1 MRRLFF
7 ALTGFCVFVPAA
19 CFQAL
24 PSAAQ
29 TAAAKPVDPKMAAS
43 QAAFEAFPDE
53 QRRAIQNDLVWATDY
68 SGAALGTFGK
78 LTFEALSA
86 FEKKAGGPVDAIL
99 DPAQRQKLSDAANKA
114 RASVGFKVV
123 QDPNTGSGIGI
134 ATKYMGKPEKAAS
147 GSKWAYGNDIILETV
162 RTKPDKADMAA
173 TFERFVSAV
182 VEGRKVTY
190 KLLRPDF
197 FVVTGELASQKFYTR
212 FAPTPDGLRG
222 YTLTYNPNISPD
234 IEKLVIA
241 TANTFEPIFSGKNGE
256 VEPAAKDVPTA
267 ALAPAA
273 SLTPG
278 SSVAAQR
285 FGTALVLAKGLAA
298 TPAAAI
304 KDCKAVL
311 VSGKPVQISD
321 AGDGVALLSVEGIEA
336 PAAIAAASATQNE
349 GAVAFG
355 FGADKKLQAAPGEL
369 MAKGTAFL
377 AALQAGLQGGVILSA
392 NGDVRGLLVDDP
404 ATKPQIAGV
413 ALASRSQVLPAAAL
427 LTVLEKQHIAA
438 GPSGAPRSTGE
449 LSQIAAKMLV
459 SVVCQVR

>member
-24 PSAAQ
+24 PTTAQ
-29 TAAAKPVDPKMAAS
+29 TAASKPVDPKMAAA
-43 QAAFEAFPDE
+43 QAAFEALPDE

-134 ATKYMGKPEKAAS
+134 ATKYIGKLDKAVS
-147 GSKWAYGNDIILETV
+147 GSKWTFGNDIILETV

-173 TFERFVSAV
+173 TFERFVNAV
-182 VEGRKVTY
+182 VDGRKVTY

-241 TANTFEPIFSGKNGE
+241 TANTFEPIISGKNGE

-267 ALAPAA
+267 ALCYVWDNKHAVGYSRPSPYTTRVQMIVLQSGAA
-273 SLTPG
+273 HAGTWVNESRD
-278 SSVAAQR
+278 VAAD
-285 FGTALVLAKGLAA
+285 FKT
-298 TPAAAI
+298 
-304 KDCKAVL
+304 
-311 VSGKPVQISD
+311 
-321 AGDGVALLSVEGIEA
+321 
-336 PAAIAAASATQNE
+336 
-349 GAVAFG
+349 AFG
-355 FGADKKLQAAPGEL
+355 FDAP
-369 MAKGTAFL
+369 AIT
-377 AALQAGLQGGVILSA
+377 GVAVGSDTDQTRESVRTWF
-392 NGDVRGLLVDDP
+392 GDVVLTKGLD
-404 ATKPQIAGV
+404 
-413 ALASRSQVLPAAAL
+413 
-427 LTVLEKQHIAA
+427 
-438 GPSGAPRSTGE
+438 
-449 LSQIAAKMLV
+449 
-459 SVVCQVR
+459 